1 MFVLIERQA
10 LKDAARAIGLGQ
22 GRLVA
27 ITLERQQIATTVLF
41 YDLLIAIVVVE
52 FQHCVS

>member
-1 MFVLIERQA
+1 MFVLIEREA

-27 ITLERQQIATTVLF
+27 ITLERQQVAPTVLF
-41 YDLLIAIVVVE
+41 YDLLVAMVAVE

>member
-1 MFVLIERQA
+1 MFVLIEREA

-27 ITLERQQIATTVLF
+27 ITLERQQVAPTVLF
-41 YDLLIAIVVVE
+41 YDLLIAMVAVE